1 MYLGD
6 GIFNNTG
13 GKQMRKNFGAKPWT
27 YPQPVFIIATYG
39 EDGTPDAMN
48 AAWGGISDDTQISM
62 CLSPE
67 HKTVENILARGAFT
81 VSMADAAH
89 VAECDYVGIE
99 SANRVP
105 DKVEKAGFHTEKAEF
120 VDAPVIV
127 ELAMAV
133 ECKLVSYDK
142 ESCRLVGEI
151 VNVSADEKILDENGK
166 IDPAKLDPIVFDPVN
181 HVYLKLGEKAGNAF
195 KDGMKL
201 K

>member
-1 MYLGD
+1 
-6 GIFNNTG
+6 
-13 GKQMRKNFGAKPWT
+13 MRKNFGAKPWT

-62 CLSPE
+62 CLSPG
-67 HKTVENILARGAFT
+67 HKTVANILARGAFT

-89 VAECDYVGIE
+89 VTECDYVGIE
-99 SANRVP
+99 SANKAP

-127 ELAMAV
+127 ELPMAV
-133 ECKLVSYDK
+133 ECRLISYDK

-181 HVYLKLGEKAGNAF
+181 HAYLKLGEKVGDAF